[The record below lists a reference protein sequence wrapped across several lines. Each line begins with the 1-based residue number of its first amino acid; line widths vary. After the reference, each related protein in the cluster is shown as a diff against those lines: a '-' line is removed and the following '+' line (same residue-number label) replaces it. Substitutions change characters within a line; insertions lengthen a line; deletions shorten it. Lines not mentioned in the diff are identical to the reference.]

1 MLASIR
7 GQVIDVSEQFIV
19 LDVSGVGFQVYL
31 PTPLLDRIKP
41 GEPFFCYTYL
51 VVREDLLSLYGFE
64 TKEEKKLFQLLISV
78 NGVGPR
84 LALAI
89 LSTLS
94 PDVIR
99 KAVYYENPEVFSHVP
114 GIGRKTAQKI
124 QLQLQDKLEAPI
136 EYQKSDFSDVDADVL
151 AALTT
156 LGYSIVDA
164 QLAIQTIPKETP
176 NDVEIRLRI
185 ALQYFS

>member
-7 GQVIDVSEQFIV
+7 GQVIEVDEHFVVIDVA
-19 LDVSGVGFQVYL
+19 GVGFQVYV
-31 PTPLLDRIKP
+31 PGPLLDRIKP
-41 GEPFFCYTYL
+41 GEPFFCYTFL
-51 VVREDLLSLYGFE
+51 VVREDSLTLYGFE
-64 TKEEKKLFQLLISV
+64 SKEEKRLFQLLISV

-99 KAVYYENPEVFSHVP
+99 KAVYYENPEVFSHVS

-124 QLQLQDKLEAPI
+124 QLQLQDKLEAPA
-136 EYQKSDFSDVDADVL
+136 EFETDGFSEADADVL
-151 AALTT
+151 AALTA
-156 LGYSIVDA
+156 LGYSVVDA
-164 QLAIQTIPKETP
+164 QLAIQTIPKDTS
-176 NDVEIRLRI
+176 NDVESRLRA